1 MRSDQLHQKNKQ
13 KENSTQSD
21 QLHQKDKQKENSTQ
35 SDQLHQKDKEWV
47 KVSKNFRQKKY
58 DVFLPHGLEY
68 YQKLIKQQEFK
79 VTAKD
84 KATVLYAITA
94 SAFDILKQ
102 PQSDTQDI
110 LQTFFKYLDKYVTV
124 CLIAAQTGEIKGMFT
139 DRPRQLL
146 KNCLELLCQFKSDH
160 IKPEAEKWVN
170 AFIAIKA
177 PGYGY
182 DLALPALREQLFH
195 ERTEFERKN
204 NVRNAQKLAQVY
216 LALSEPVEEQFR
228 FGRAQV
234 MNLLSDL
241 AYFQGGDEGEQEA
254 LKWAEK
260 CLEICPQDKF
270 AQAQKN
276 FIEQRMSVIQQ
287 IRRFKHDTNNT
298 IAGITSTLDLAMR
311 HPAAYKHEMAKYLQT
326 IKAEVKRLHGINRF
340 IENKQ
345 AVFEYINPVKLINES
360 VISFT
365 GQADINIAPRH
376 CEQKWET
383 DPDYF
388 SLILHNLVKNACEAF
403 HRKNTPRPERKIEI
417 NADLQKQVMTV
428 QDNAGG
434 IDPQHRGRIF
444 TPYVSSKGIKKETGL
459 GLSQVKIAAEKIDGK
474 VIFPDHQPQGG
485 ARFEV
490 YLSL

>member
-1 MRSDQLHQKNKQ
+1 MNDKPLNIKDPLWSETLDDFRTKNY
-13 KENSTQSD
+13 
-21 QLHQKDKQKENSTQ
+21 
-35 SDQLHQKDKEWV
+35 
-47 KVSKNFRQKKY
+47 KVSLKKSMNY
-58 DVFLPHGLEY
+58 FLKTLPNVSDFE
-68 YQKLIKQQEFK
+68 

-84 KATVLYAITA
+84 KANVVYTIAC
-94 SAFDILKQ
+94 SAFGVQENCDELLKEERK
-102 PQSDTQDI
+102 I
-110 LQTFFKYLDKYVTV
+110 FFKYIDSYVN
-124 CLIAAQTGEIKGMFT
+124 ISAGQAKQTGLDGWFT
-139 DRPRQLL
+139 SHPRVLL
-146 KNCLELLCQFKSDH
+146 RDCLELLCRFEDADLTDA
-160 IKPEAEKWVN
+160 IRKWVFRF
-170 AFIAIKA
+170 ASIDAA
-177 PGYGY
+177 GWGYE
-182 DLALPALREQLFH
+182 LALPILREKIFH
-195 ERTEFERKN
+195 ERTRFERKN
-204 NVRNAQKLAQVY
+204 NVHNAQALAQVY
-216 LALSEPVEEQFR
+216 LALSKPVAEQFR

-254 LKWAEK
+254 LEWAEK
-260 CLEICPQDKF
+260 SLEICPQDKF
-270 AQAQKN
+270 AQAQKD

-311 HPAAYKHEMAKYLQT
+311 HPAAHEHEMAKYLQT
-326 IKAEVKRLHGINRF
+326 IKAEVKRLHGVNRF

-360 VISFT
+360 VIPFA
-365 GQADINIAPRH
+365 GEADINIAPRQT
-376 CEQKWET
+376 EQKWET

-403 HRKNTPRPERKIEI
+403 HRKNIPRPERKIEI

-434 IDPQHRGRIF
+434 IEPQHRNRIF

-474 VIFPDHQPQGG
+474 VIFPNHQPQGG

-490 YLSL
+490 YL